1 MPRSGFFLL
10 MILFGNLNL
19 QSQPAMPV
27 RISVFNESTSIPF
40 TRFFT
45 APVHPGIEA
54 GTALK
59 WKEKEH
65 WRLYPSVSVGYLFH
79 NKLYQAVYLQVEL
92 NCDYVLDFGLCFK
105 SSLGVGYMHTF
116 TTQQEFS
123 FENGV
128 YESRADKGN
137 SRFMPSLSL
146 GLGYRLQP
154 AQLNSAEIFV
164 MYQAWAEYPYSP
176 GFIPIMTHTN
186 LHLGS
191 VFYPFK

>member
-1 MPRSGFFLL
+1 MLRSGFFLL
-10 MILFGNLNL
+10 LILFGSLNL
-19 QSQPAMPV
+19 QAQSAMPV

-45 APVHPGIEA
+45 TPVHPGIEA

-59 WKEKEH
+59 WKETEH
-65 WRLYPSVSVGYLFH
+65 WRLYPSVSIGYLFH
-79 NKLYQAVYLQVEL
+79 NKLYQAVYVQVEL
-92 NCDYVLDFGLCFK
+92 NCDYQLDFGLNIK
-105 SSLGVGYMHTF
+105 SSLGVGYMHSF

-128 YESRADKGN
+128 YTSRADRGN

-154 AQLNSAEIFV
+154 SQPKSAEIFV
-164 MYQAWAEYPYSP
+164 MYQTWAEYPYSP
-176 GFIPIMTHTN
+176 GFIPVMTHTN
-186 LHLGS
+186 LHVGS